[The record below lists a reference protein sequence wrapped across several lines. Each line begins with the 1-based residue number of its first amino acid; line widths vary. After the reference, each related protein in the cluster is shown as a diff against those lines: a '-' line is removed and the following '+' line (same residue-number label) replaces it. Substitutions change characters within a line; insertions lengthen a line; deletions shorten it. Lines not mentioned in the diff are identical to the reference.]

1 LIRYV
6 TLAGT
11 ACFVGAIVATSVNHD
26 VLGIALGLVSLL
38 IGTVLLFRRLFH
50 AAKDAVSDARA
61 FVSGDV
67 QKARIVEVGDPS
79 GWINPKSNVVLELE
93 AEDGTRRS
101 FDHDIPVP
109 FFMAWGY
116 RLSKRFK
123 VPLISDGFLTEL
135 MEVELRREGMDV
147 SASREPA

>member
-11 ACFVGAIVATSVNHD
+11 ACFVGAIVATAVDHD
-26 VLGIALGLVSLL
+26 LLAMVLFLISLL
-38 IGTVLLFRRLFH
+38 IALMLMIRRLFH

-61 FVSGDV
+61 FASGDV
-67 QKARIVEVGDPS
+67 QQARIVEVGDPK
-79 GWINPKSNVVLELE
+79 GWINTRSDVVLELE
-93 AEDGTRRS
+93 AEDGSRRS

-109 FFMAWGY
+109 FFVAWGY

-123 VPLISDGFLTEL
+123 VPLISQANLTEL
-135 MEVELRREGMDV
+135 MGIELRREGLDV
-147 SASREPA
+147 SVSR

>member
-11 ACFVGAIVATSVNHD
+11 ACFVGAIVATSVDQD
-26 VLGIALGLVSLL
+26 VLAIFLGLVSLV
-38 IGTVLLFRRLFH
+38 IAVVLLFRRLFH
-50 AAKDAVSDARA
+50 AAKDAVNDARA

-67 QKARIVEVGDPS
+67 QQARIIEVGDPK
-79 GWINPKSNVVLELE
+79 GWFNPQSNVVLELE
-93 AEDGTRRS
+93 AEDGTKRS

-109 FFMAWGY
+109 FFVAWGY

-123 VPLISDGFLTEL
+123 VPLISQANLTEL
-135 MEVELRREGMDV
+135 MGIELRREGMNV

>member
-1 LIRYV
+1 LIRYI

-11 ACFVGAIVATSVNHD
+11 ACFVGAIVATAVD
-26 VLGIALGLVSLL
+26 QDLLAIVLFLISLL
-38 IGTVLLFRRLFH
+38 IALVLMFRRLFH

-67 QKARIVEVGDPS
+67 QQARIIEVGDPK
-79 GWINPKSNVVLELE
+79 GWINTRSNVVLELE

-101 FDHDIPVP
+101 FDSDIPVP
-109 FFMAWGY
+109 FFIAWGY

-123 VPLISDGFLTEL
+123 VPLISQANLTEL
-135 MEVELRREGMDV
+135 MGIELRREGMNV
-147 SASREPA
+147 SASR

>member
-11 ACFVGAIVATSVNHD
+11 ACFVGAIVATSAD
-26 VLGIALGLVSLL
+26 RDLLGLVLFCVSLL
-38 IGTVLLFRRLFH
+38 IGVVLLIRRLFH
-50 AAKDAVSDARA
+50 AAKDAVNDARA

-67 QKARIVEVGDPS
+67 QQARIIEVGDPK
-79 GWINPKSNVVLELE
+79 GWFNPQSNVVLELE

-109 FFMAWGY
+109 FFVAWGY
-116 RLSKRFK
+116 RLSKRFN
-123 VPLISDGFLTEL
+123 VPLISEANLTEL
-135 MEVELRREGMDV
+135 MSVELRREGMNV
-147 SASREPA
+147 SAAR

>member
-11 ACFVGAIVATSVNHD
+11 ACFVGAIVATSVDQD
-26 VLGIALGLVSLL
+26 VLAIFLGLISLV
-38 IGTVLLFRRLFH
+38 IAVVLLFRRLFH
-50 AAKDAVSDARA
+50 AAKDAVNDARA

-67 QKARIVEVGDPS
+67 QQARIIEVGDPK
-79 GWINPKSNVVLELE
+79 GWFNPQSNVVLELE
-93 AEDGTRRS
+93 AEDGTKRS

-109 FFMAWGY
+109 FFVAWGY

-123 VPLISDGFLTEL
+123 VPLISQANLTEL
-135 MEVELRREGMDV
+135 MGIELRREGMNV